1 MEEIKSK
8 RVQEVYKKEWR
19 QFINTGQVDE
29 RVIRQPIALSWRR
42 CRLANLDPF
51 KPISQECLS
60 DKEVEKLIEK
70 HKELVSVAWPFMN
83 LLYDVVEGSGFRV
96 DLVDE
101 KGYFLKMIGDLEA
114 IENSKKINSLI
125 GANRSESI
133 GGTNSTGLVL
143 VTKKP
148 AQIIG
153 AEHYFESLHS
163 YTCSAAPIFNREKEL
178 IGVLNM
184 SANID
189 LAHKHTLGLVIAA
202 AKAIQNEIGIKKT
215 NKKLET
221 NLEAIDDGI
230 IHINTDH
237 IITYANSMAANML
250 GINLDDMVNKPYD
263 SIFTTSFPIHEVL
276 EKEIG
281 FNNHELA
288 IHVGSQNFHCIVSA
302 TPINSFEDNLMGMV
316 VVLKKASV
324 MRCLAQ
330 DMVGVTSHFTFS
342 DIISKS
348 PNMDHCIE
356 LAKLASEVDS
366 RVFIEGES
374 GTGKEMISQA
384 IHNASTFRKGPFI
397 AVNCGA
403 IPYDLIESEMFG
415 YEEGAF
421 TGARRGGKPG
431 KFELAEGGTL
441 FLDEIGDMPL
451 DTQVKILRVLQEKQV
466 VRVGGKKPIPVN
478 VRIVSATNKNLLKEI
493 KSNRFR
499 EDLYYRLNVIK
510 IMLPPLRNRRE
521 DIPLLIKNITEK
533 VCCRTGVPTKKINN
547 NVIEIM
553 TSYDWPGNIR
563 QLENLIESIVVLSK
577 GKEIS
582 EDDLPDYFWEKLS
595 NENMVTSSPFN
606 KLITL
611 EEMEEIAIRNTL
623 KSVDGNITAA
633 AKILGVT
640 RRTIYLKN
648 KKYGIF

>member
-1 MEEIKSK
+1 M
-8 RVQEVYKKEWR
+8 
-19 QFINTGQVDE
+19 
-29 RVIRQPIALSWRR
+29 
-42 CRLANLDPF
+42 
-51 KPISQECLS
+51 
-60 DKEVEKLIEK
+60 
-70 HKELVSVAWPFMN
+70 H
-83 LLYDVVEGSGFRV
+83 
-96 DLVDE
+96 
-101 KGYFLKMIGDLEA
+101 
-114 IENSKKINSLI
+114 
-125 GANRSESI
+125 
-133 GGTNSTGLVL
+133 
-143 VTKKP
+143 
-148 AQIIG
+148 
-153 AEHYFESLHS
+153 
-163 YTCSAAPIFNREKEL
+163 
-178 IGVLNM
+178 
-184 SANID
+184 
-189 LAHKHTLGLVIAA
+189 
-202 AKAIQNEIGIKKT
+202 KKT
-215 NKKLET
+215 NRKLET

-230 IHINTDH
+230 IHINTDN

-250 GINLDDMVNKPYD
+250 GIDLDDMTNIPYD

-276 EKEIG
+276 ENGKG
-281 FNNHELA
+281 FHNQELA
-288 IHVGSQNFHCIVSA
+288 IHLGEQNFRCIVSA
-302 TPINSFEDNLMGMV
+302 TPINSFEDSLMGMV

-330 DMVGVTSHFTFS
+330 DLVGVTSHFTFH

-348 PNMDHCIE
+348 PNMNHCVE
-356 LAKLASEVDS
+356 LAKLAAEVDS

-403 IPYDLIESEMFG
+403 IPHDLIESEMFG

-478 VRIVSATNKNLLKEI
+478 IRIISATNKDLLTEI
-493 KSNRFR
+493 KNNRFR

-521 DIPLLIKNITEK
+521 DIPLLISNIIEK
-533 VCCRTGVPTKKINN
+533 VCCRTGVPTKKIDS

-553 TSYDWPGNIR
+553 SNYDWPGNIR
-563 QLENLIESIVVLSK
+563 QLENIIESTVVLSK
-577 GKEIS
+577 SYEIN
-582 EDDLPDYFWEKLS
+582 EEDLPEYFWEKLS
-595 NENMVTSSPFN
+595 CESALTSSPYH
-606 KLITL
+606 KLMTL
-611 EEMEEIAIRNTL
+611 EEMEEIAIHNTL